1 VSTEEMVPTVQARPE
16 DFDFAMVEEADGHIP
31 DSKTMGMLLR
41 FEAQR
46 GIELVLSSGY
56 GSWSS
61 VWGDT
66 PADALEPERLGCVGP
81 RRAEWNRSL
90 TLRNGG

>member
-1 VSTEEMVPTVQARPE
+1 MGSLARHRGAVRGPCKVSTEEMVPTVQARPE

-46 GIELVLSSGY
+46 GIELVLSSG
-56 GSWSS
+56 
-61 VWGDT
+61 
-66 PADALEPERLGCVGP
+66 
-81 RRAEWNRSL
+81 
-90 TLRNGG
+90 